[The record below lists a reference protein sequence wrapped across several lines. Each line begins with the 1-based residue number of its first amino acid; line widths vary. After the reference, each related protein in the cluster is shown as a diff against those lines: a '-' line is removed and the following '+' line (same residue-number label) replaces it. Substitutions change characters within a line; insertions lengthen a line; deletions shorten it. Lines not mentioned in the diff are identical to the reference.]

1 MSRFNVN
8 ISEFE
13 QSSLSDN
20 QIREL
25 FANMEKKL
33 PDLINVSQKSI
44 KSMLRHHLDYRLITI
59 GDNYVIVIRKSDT
72 SSSSICI
79 GYPFP
84 IISKNLSG
92 HIFDGFRVSYH
103 IRGKPVRD
111 AQRMHLIQKLKDN
124 NKQCSVQLYHTKS
137 GFRRALSQYIKNIKS
152 PTLYYIDLYRF
163 IGDSFLSTYMLD
175 AFVKEFQ
182 IKQTVVLSNQAS
194 KLTGFY
200 NTLELKDWSTV
211 PENGIYVF
219 SDLLDI
225 DDA

>member
-92 HIFDGFRVSYH
+92 HISPKHKKTVAKTQPKNTVWE
-103 IRGKPVRD
+103 IRP
-111 AQRMHLIQKLKDN
+111 
-124 NKQCSVQLYHTKS
+124 NKKI
-137 GFRRALSQYIKNIKS
+137 RE
-152 PTLYYIDLYRF
+152 
-163 IGDSFLSTYMLD
+163 ST
-175 AFVKEFQ
+175 APPPWRT
-182 IKQTVVLSNQAS
+182 ISA
-194 KLTGFY
+194 
-200 NTLELKDWSTV
+200 
-211 PENGIYVF
+211 
-219 SDLLDI
+219 
-225 DDA
+225 

>member
-8 ISEFE
+8 IFEFE

-44 KSMLRHHLDYRLITI
+44 KSMLRHHLNYRLITI

-92 HIFDGFRVSYH
+92 HISPKHNPKTQF
-103 IRGKPVRD
+103 GKYD
-111 AQRMHLIQKLKDN
+111 Q
-124 NKQCSVQLYHTKS
+124 TKTYENQPPPLANY
-137 GFRRALSQYIKNIKS
+137 FCIKILSQ
-152 PTLYYIDLYRF
+152 
-163 IGDSFLSTYMLD
+163 
-175 AFVKEFQ
+175 
-182 IKQTVVLSNQAS
+182 
-194 KLTGFY
+194 
-200 NTLELKDWSTV
+200 
-211 PENGIYVF
+211 
-219 SDLLDI
+219 
-225 DDA
+225 

>member
-33 PDLINVSQKSI
+33 LDLINVSQKSI

-92 HIFDGFRVSYH
+92 HISPKHKKQLQKHNQKTQF
-103 IRGKPVRD
+103 GKYDQTKKYENHPPPGELFLHKNPFAV
-111 AQRMHLIQKLKDN
+111 MTLK
-124 NKQCSVQLYHTKS
+124 H
-137 GFRRALSQYIKNIKS
+137 A
-152 PTLYYIDLYRF
+152 
-163 IGDSFLSTYMLD
+163 FLSKI
-175 AFVKEFQ
+175 FCQ
-182 IKQTVVLSNQAS
+182 INIGGKIPPMQN
-194 KLTGFY
+194 
-200 NTLELKDWSTV
+200 
-211 PENGIYVF
+211 
-219 SDLLDI
+219 
-225 DDA
+225 

>member
-13 QSSLSDN
+13 QRSLSDN

-92 HIFDGFRVSYH
+92 HISPKH
-103 IRGKPVRD
+103 KK
-111 AQRMHLIQKLKDN
+111 QLQKHNQKTQSEKYD
-124 NKQCSVQLYHTKS
+124 QTKTYENQPPPLANY
-137 GFRRALSQYIKNIKS
+137 FCIKILSQ
-152 PTLYYIDLYRF
+152 
-163 IGDSFLSTYMLD
+163 
-175 AFVKEFQ
+175 
-182 IKQTVVLSNQAS
+182 
-194 KLTGFY
+194 
-200 NTLELKDWSTV
+200 
-211 PENGIYVF
+211 
-219 SDLLDI
+219 
-225 DDA
+225 